1 MERGGGGEEKEKEE
15 EKKHLTQ
22 RLPALSGTVHSAAEL
37 HVALFSIKEA
47 IS

>member
-1 MERGGGGEEKEKEE
+1 MDGARGEEEE
-15 EKKHLTQ
+15 EEKHLTQ
-22 RLPALSGTVHSAAEL
+22 RLPALSGTVHSAAEV

>member
-1 MERGGGGEEKEKEE
+1 MDGARGEEEEK
-15 EKKHLTQ
+15 KKHLTQ

-37 HVALFSIKEA
+37 HVALFSIKGA

>member
-1 MERGGGGEEKEKEE
+1 MDGARGEEEE
-15 EKKHLTQ
+15 EEEEEKHLTQ
-22 RLPALSGTVHSAAEL
+22 RLPALSGTVHSAAEV

>member
-1 MERGGGGEEKEKEE
+1 MDGAGGEEEEE

-22 RLPALSGTVHSAAEL
+22 RLPALSGTVHSAAEV
-37 HVALFSIKEA
+37 HVALFSIREA

>member
-1 MERGGGGEEKEKEE
+1 MDGARGGEKEE

-22 RLPALSGTVHSAAEL
+22 RLQALSGTVHSAAEL

>member
-1 MERGGGGEEKEKEE
+1 MDGARGEEEGEEE

-37 HVALFSIKEA
+37 HVALFFH
-47 IS
+47 